1 MISLVRSLKEVR
13 PSDGRTEVVT
23 RHITRLIARGELER
37 GQRLPPE
44 RELVRLLGVSRPSVR
59 AGLQSLASK
68 GVLVI
73 RHGAGTFVADGPPT
87 LDSEPL
93 RVLAA
98 LHGFSAA
105 EMFETRRTLE
115 VRVAGLAAERATS
128 VDHAAMADEVVSM
141 FAELDSPQAFLVH
154 DIRFHRAVAAA
165 SGNRILA
172 MVVEMV
178 SGIFYEARRQTA
190 DQGRDRRRSA
200 EMHRHI
206 YQAIRRRDRA
216 AAKTL
221 MKEHLLH
228 AEQNQIA
235 EEAPGASGRSR
246 GVRTPRENLS

>member
-1 MISLVRSLKEVR
+1 MLSLVKPGRQVR
-13 PSDGRTEVVT
+13 PVDGPTAVVT
-23 RHITRLIARGELER
+23 QHITGLIDRGELVR

-59 AGLQSLASK
+59 AGLQALAGK

-93 RVLAA
+93 RFLAA

-115 VRVAGLAAERATS
+115 VRVAGLAADRATAA
-128 VDHAAMADEVVSM
+128 DHAAMADEIASM
-141 FAELDSPQAFLVH
+141 FAELDDPQAFLLH
-154 DIRFHRAVAAA
+154 DIRFHRVVAAA
-165 SGNRILA
+165 CGNRILA

-178 SGIFYEARRQTA
+178 SAIFYEARRQTA
-190 DQGRDRRRSA
+190 DRGRDRRRSA
-200 EMHRHI
+200 EMHREI

-216 AAKTL
+216 RAKAL
-221 MKEHLLH
+221 MKDHLLH
-228 AEQNQIA
+228 AEHNQIA
-235 EEAPGASGRSR
+235 EAGAAIAPRRSR
-246 GVRTPRENLS
+246 RGRTSKESS